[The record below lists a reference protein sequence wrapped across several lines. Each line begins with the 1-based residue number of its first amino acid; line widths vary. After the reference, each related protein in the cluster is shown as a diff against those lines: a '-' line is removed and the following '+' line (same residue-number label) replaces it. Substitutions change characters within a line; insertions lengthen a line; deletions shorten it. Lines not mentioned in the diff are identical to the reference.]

1 MAVRELFGS
10 GSPRQ
15 AYRTEHASSSWPA
28 RGQRRLWPRRWLA
41 VSAVS
46 RVALAPSSNQHGA
59 LRFCLSLTSTALL
72 PLEDASPG
80 YDHLASLLESVD
92 TRRPGSARPEDL

>member
-1 MAVRELFGS
+1 MAVWELFGS

-15 AYRTEHASSSWPA
+15 AYRTEHASSWRS
-28 RGQRRLWPRRWLA
+28 GQRRLWPRRWLA
-41 VSAVS
+41 VSVVS
-46 RVALAPSSNQHGA
+46 RVALAPSRNQHGA
-59 LRFCLSLTSTALL
+59 LQFCLSLTSAALL